1 MTASRPAVFLDRD
14 GTIIEDMEY
23 ISRPEQVRLLP
34 RAAESI
40 RSLNDAG
47 VPVIV
52 VSNQSGIGRGYFTYE
67 DFERV
72 QARVEELL
80 RSEGDAQLDAVYICP
95 HAPSAASACA
105 CRKPGVGLFQRAALD
120 HGLDLAASW
129 YAGDKWRDVEPALT
143 LHGHGFLIPARSTPA
158 EDLDRARERGV
169 IRNSLGDVA
178 REIIATLTGGQRA
191 R

>member
-1 MTASRPAVFLDRD
+1 MASRPAAFLDRD
-14 GTIIEDMEY
+14 GTIMEDKDY
-23 ISRPEQVRLLP
+23 ISRPEEVRLLP
-34 RAAESI
+34 AAAEAI

-67 DFERV
+67 DFQRV

-80 RSEGDAQLDAVYICP
+80 RSEGAHVDAVYICP
-95 HAPSAASACA
+95 HAPSDPSACS
-105 CRKPGVGLFQRAALD
+105 CRKPGVELFQRAAREHD
-120 HGLDLAASW
+120 LDLSRSW

-143 LHGHGFLIPARSTPA
+143 FHGQGFLIPARSTPT
-158 EDLDRARERGV
+158 EDADRARDRGI
-169 IRNSLGDVA
+169 IRASLGDVA
-178 REIIATLTGGQRA
+178 REIIATLTGGQGA